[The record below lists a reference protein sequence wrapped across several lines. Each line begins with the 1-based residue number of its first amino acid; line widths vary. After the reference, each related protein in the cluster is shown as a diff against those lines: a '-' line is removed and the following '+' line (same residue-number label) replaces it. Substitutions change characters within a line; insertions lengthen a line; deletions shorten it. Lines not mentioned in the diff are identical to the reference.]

1 MSRRRLAKE
10 ATLYG
15 IFGVLTTVVN
25 LATYHGALWAGMSYG
40 YANGVA
46 FVLAISFAYITNK
59 LWVFQSQTEDLKSLL
74 SEIGKFLMARLGTFV
89 FEMAGLW
96 LMIDG
101 LGWNEWLP
109 KYVMTV
115 LVILLNYVLSKWLVF
130 KKNKD
135 IR

>member
-1 MSRRRLAKE
+1 MSKKRLAKE

-25 LATYHGALWAGMSYG
+25 LATYHLALSAGMSYG

-46 FVLAISFAYITNK
+46 FILAIAFAYVTNK
-59 LWVFQSQTEDLKSLL
+59 IWVFQSHTDSLERLLK
-74 SEIGKFLMARLGTFV
+74 EIGKFIAARLGTFV
-89 FEMAGLW
+89 FEMVGLW

-109 KYVMTV
+109 KYLMTI
-115 LVILLNYVLSKWLVF
+115 LVILLNYFLSKWMVF
-130 KKNKD
+130 KKA
-135 IR
+135 

>member
-25 LATYHGALWAGMSYG
+25 LAAYHGAIWLGLPYG
-40 YANGVA
+40 IANGIA
-46 FVLAISFAYITNK
+46 FVLAIAFAYVTNKIWVFESQTKTLRSFA
-59 LWVFQSQTEDLKSLL
+59 E
-74 SEIGKFLMARLGTFV
+74 EIGKFLMARLGTFV

-101 LGWNEWLP
+101 LGWNEWIP
-109 KYVMTV
+109 KYLMTI
-115 LVILLNYVLSKWLVF
+115 LVIVLNYVLSKWMVF
-130 KKNKD
+130 KKTNS
-135 IR
+135 